1 MHAPAQGRAGEVPE
15 RAERQLGVERELLRQ
30 SLELARGNKARAAS
44 LLNIKRT
51 TFVEKLKRAN
61 LAGGGP

>member
-1 MHAPAQGRAGEVPE
+1 MTEEGVDLRRTLAGI
-15 RAERQLGVERELLRQ
+15 ERELLRQ
-30 SLELARGNKARAAS
+30 SLDLARGNKARAAS

-61 LAGGGP
+61 LSVGNR